1 MSKLELTS
9 ARRSVGIRGKRTRLT
24 ITGTLMV
31 VMVMSMIIPL
41 SGAGAHNGTAVQQS
55 VLSIPSN
62 VLDQNQDTWPTNLTA
77 RLVDDGILL
86 NWEAPVED
94 AASVT
99 GYEIL
104 RMRPSKE
111 ESDLT
116 ALVANTDSTGT
127 TYTDATA
134 TEAGVRYL
142 YVVKAVRGSQRSG
155 GTNHGFADVPEYNC
169 AEGGYDPT
177 PVEVEVTAVPIVVQ
191 STADHYFVL
200 YAQQQLTV
208 LVEEV
213 PLWMTDGEE
222 DRATSVVDLP
232 VSVTLGQAGTTQL
245 EERVADLPAERYRVE
260 RYLIS
265 DPADVDRDCFDD
277 ITELADPVGRN
288 PVNPAAAIELSVG
301 ALVVPDRET
310 FEELSRRRSGAEL
323 YYQPDQYPSSNLIE
337 YTKFVLFNMETDRPG
352 VYFMNTS
359 AGMEHRALME
369 ATGLEW
375 NNTIRGELFFHP
387 ELVAPDGS
395 RGVYSYRLVPFNS
408 DYSFDLMNRAF
419 THLAASLPLVDGNF
433 ALHLRNPEL
442 PYLQDLLPL
451 YRDSRI
457 DLVFDEDVFAETSFQ
472 ALNPGEGYGLLRL
485 REPDERPHPRDIVIY
500 DALPNNLP
508 RVAGII
514 STTPQTPLSHVN
526 LRATQDELP
535 NAFIRDALDDADIQ
549 SLIGSY
555 VHFTVTEDG
564 WTLRPASPKQV
575 EAYYASSR
583 PSQDHVPER
592 DLSVTSITP
601 LSELGFEDWDAFGVK
616 AANLA
621 VLRSLDFPY
630 PPATVPDGF
639 AVPFYFYDE
648 FMKANG
654 FYDDIRDMLADPDF
668 QSDFDVQQ
676 DELKKLRK
684 KIKKGDTPGWI
695 NAALV
700 EMHAAYPEGTS
711 LRYRSSTNNEDLP
724 GFNGAGLYDSKTQH
738 PEETEED
745 GISKSLKQVYASLWN
760 FRAFAEREFHRVDHL
775 TTAMGVLVHPN
786 YSNELANGVAVSFN
800 PMFRT
805 LEWYYVNT
813 QVGEDL
819 VTNPEALSVP
829 EELLLRPHGEN
840 EVLATSNLLPPGK
853 LLLSESQRAQLHGS
867 LAVIHNRFKALYN
880 PEPDEPFAMEIEFK
894 ITSDN
899 VLSIKQARPWVFNV
913 AIPPSDNIF
922 ATGRP
927 IITGTT
933 QVGETLTSD
942 VSGIADEDGL
952 DNAPLSYQWVSN
964 GGTADTDITDAVAL
978 TYTVSEDVVGRSIRV
993 RVSFTDDAGYRE
1005 TLVSQRTDAVQA
1017 RPNHLATGLPA
1028 ISGEPQVGE
1037 ALSVDVSGIDDA
1049 DGLTNPTFSYHWV
1062 SNHGSTETDIEG
1074 ATEAAYILVSDDAG
1088 KTVKVRVTFTDDAGN
1103 EEILTS
1109 AATALIGDV
1118 VEEVVWESELRAGR
1132 VTNFFP
1138 EQSGYSIYGNLGE
1151 ILSPNTFVIDGTNY
1165 RVLFLTHASES
1176 LWLGTEG
1183 ELPSDFTLRVGDS
1196 TYLGSDSMAPHVSG
1210 GVSGYW
1216 WSSVAPGWFTD
1227 DPAQVSLS
1235 VHPDVPLESRLKAPV
1250 TGYFRDIPADHDGNE
1265 DISFRV
1271 YFSEGVATTA
1281 DALRDHVLAVSD
1293 GEVSSVEAIGSEGRI
1308 WAVSVT
1314 PGAENA
1320 VTIGIEAGL
1329 DCSETAAICA
1339 IDGRQLFNHLEVT
1352 VASQPST
1359 VNVPTPDSTNNPA
1372 TGTPSI
1378 SGETQVGATL
1388 TADASGIADD
1398 DGLANATFS
1407 YQWIANDGTSD
1418 ADIQDATGTTYNLAD
1433 ADEGKTIKVSAS
1445 FTDDAGNEESLT
1457 SGATAAVAARPNN
1470 HDRPYDLQATAGA
1483 GTITLTW
1490 RDPDTHSSYGLY
1502 QILRHR
1508 PELGEAEP
1516 LIYVE
1521 YVQTAERTFTDSTVE
1536 PRVQYVYAVK
1546 AVKDPFGYL
1555 GPASAPVE
1563 LRMPP
1568 DEGANNPAS
1577 GVPTVTGTVQVGE
1590 ALTADTSSIA
1600 DADGLSNVAYSY
1612 QWIGNDGT
1620 ADADIQG
1627 ATSSTYTLITAD
1639 AGKTI
1644 KLRVSFTDDED
1655 NEETLT
1661 SAATA
1666 AVAARP
1672 NTPGTGSP
1680 SIRGVLEDEQELTAD
1695 TVSVADADGLTN
1707 ATISYQWI
1715 RVDDGTPSDITGQT
1729 ASTYTLT
1736 ANDVGKSI
1744 QLQVSFTDDRGTAE
1758 SLTGAVTNAVVA
1770 SGATRKLLWLSTITV
1785 EDHDNLGMVFG
1796 FDSSLNE
1803 GSLSP
1808 AAFTEGGITC
1818 SVTFLGTSFLSATT
1832 LAIEMTSLPTTE
1844 RTAAWR
1850 LVLHDTELALAH
1862 ATTTETNTDPPSY
1875 RFEWDAT
1882 ALSINDRDLWDDGD
1896 EFTVSLQE
1904 AVNLSATGLPT
1915 IGGTAQVG
1923 ETLTVSTSDIADD
1936 NGLTNVSFSYQ
1947 WIAGG
1952 SDING
1957 ATGSSHALTASQQGQ
1972 TIQVR
1977 VSFTDDDGFSE
1988 SVTSEATAAVAAASV
2003 AANHAATG
2011 LPTIGGTVQVGE
2023 TLTVSTSDIADEDG
2037 LDDVTYTYQWIAGG
2051 SDINGATGSSHTLTA
2066 SQQSQTIQVRVSFTD
2081 DDGFSE
2087 SVTSEATTA
2096 VAAKPPP
2103 LTASFSNVP
2112 ANHNGSSTFTFDLA
2126 FSENIQVSFRTIRDE
2141 AFTASGGS
2149 IAKAQRKTQGSNQN
2163 WTITVQ
2169 PNGNGA
2175 ISITLPQTT
2184 DCDDTG
2190 AICAPDGRMLSTENS
2205 ITVVGQ

>member
-41 SGAGAHNGTAVQQS
+41 SGARAHNGTAVQQS
-55 VLSIPSN
+55 VFSIPSN
-62 VLDQNQDTWPTNLTA
+62 VLDQNQDTRPTNLTA

-86 NWEAPVED
+86 NWDAPVED

-134 TEAGVRYL
+134 TEAGVRYF

-200 YAQQQLTV
+200 YAQHQLTV

-260 RYLIS
+260 RYFIS

-301 ALVVPDRET
+301 ALVVPELSVGALVVPDRET
-310 FEELSRRRSGAEL
+310 FEELPRRRSSAEL
-323 YYQPDQYPSSNLIE
+323 YYHPDKYPRANLIE

-395 RGVYSYRLVPFNS
+395 RGTYAYRLNPFS
-408 DYSFDLMNRAF
+408 FDYSFDLMNRAF
-419 THLAASLPLVDGNF
+419 THLAANLPIVDGNF

-451 YRDSRI
+451 YGDSRI

-485 REPDERPHPRDIVIY
+485 REPDERPLPRDIVIY

-555 VHFTVTEDG
+555 VHYTVTEDG
-564 WTLRPASPKQV
+564 WTLRPASPEQV
-575 EAYYASSR
+575 EAHYASSR
-583 PSQDHVPER
+583 PSQDRVPER
-592 DLSVTSITP
+592 DLSVTSVTP
-601 LSELGFEDWDAFGVK
+601 LSELGFGDWDAFGVK

-684 KIKKGDTPGWI
+684 KIKKGDTPWWI

-700 EMHAAYPEGTS
+700 EMHATYPEGTS

-867 LAVIHNRFKALYN
+867 LAVIHSSFKALYN

-894 ITSDN
+894 ITSDD

-913 AIPPSDNIF
+913 AASPSDNVF
-922 ATGRP
+922 ARGQP
-927 IITGTT
+927 IITGTARA
-933 QVGETLTSD
+933 GETLTSD
-942 VSGIADEDGL
+942 VSGIADENGL
-952 DNAPLSYQWVSN
+952 DTATFSYQWVSN
-964 GGTADTDITDAVAL
+964 DGTADADITGAL
-978 TYTVSEDVVGRSIRV
+978 DPTYYVSDDVFGSTLRV
-993 RVSFTDDAGYRE
+993 RVSFTDDAGHDE
-1005 TLVSQRTDAVQA
+1005 TVVSRRTGPVQA
-1017 RPNHLATGLPA
+1017 STNDAATGLPA
-1028 ISGEPQVGE
+1028 ISGV
-1037 ALSVDVSGIDDA
+1037 
-1049 DGLTNPTFSYHWV
+1049 TR
-1062 SNHGSTETDIEG
+1062 EG
-1074 ATEAAYILVSDDAG
+1074 
-1088 KTVKVRVTFTDDAGN
+1088 K
-1103 EEILTS
+1103 
-1109 AATALIGDV
+1109 
-1118 VEEVVWESELRAGR
+1118 
-1132 VTNFFP
+1132 
-1138 EQSGYSIYGNLGE
+1138 
-1151 ILSPNTFVIDGTNY
+1151 
-1165 RVLFLTHASES
+1165 
-1176 LWLGTEG
+1176 
-1183 ELPSDFTLRVGDS
+1183 
-1196 TYLGSDSMAPHVSG
+1196 
-1210 GVSGYW
+1210 
-1216 WSSVAPGWFTD
+1216 
-1227 DPAQVSLS
+1227 
-1235 VHPDVPLESRLKAPV
+1235 
-1250 TGYFRDIPADHDGNE
+1250 
-1265 DISFRV
+1265 
-1271 YFSEGVATTA
+1271 
-1281 DALRDHVLAVSD
+1281 
-1293 GEVSSVEAIGSEGRI
+1293 
-1308 WAVSVT
+1308 
-1314 PGAENA
+1314 
-1320 VTIGIEAGL
+1320 
-1329 DCSETAAICA
+1329 
-1339 IDGRQLFNHLEVT
+1339 
-1352 VASQPST
+1352 
-1359 VNVPTPDSTNNPA
+1359 
-1372 TGTPSI
+1372 
-1378 SGETQVGATL
+1378 TL
-1388 TADASGIADD
+1388 TADVSSIADD
-1398 DGLANATFS
+1398 DGLTNSTFS
-1407 YQWIANDGTSD
+1407 YQWIINDGTTDSD
-1418 ADIQDATGTTYNLAD
+1418 IDGATASTYAIQTTD
-1433 ADEGKTIKVSAS
+1433 VGKTIKVRVS
-1445 FTDDAGNEESLT
+1445 FTDDAGNHESLT
-1457 SGATAAVAARPNN
+1457 SVGMAVSAAEQR
-1470 HDRPYDLQATAGA
+1470 DRPHGLRANAAEGA
-1483 GTITLTW
+1483 ITLTW
-1490 RDPDTHSSYGLY
+1490 QDPITHPKLGIY

-1508 PELGEAEP
+1508 PELGETGP
-1516 LIYVE
+1516 IIYVQ
-1521 YVQTAERTFTDSTVE
+1521 YAFADDRTYTDSAVE
-1536 PRVQYVYAVK
+1536 PGVLYVYAVK

-1555 GPASAPVE
+1555 GPASDPVE
-1563 LRMPP
+1563 VRVPSADSQGP
-1568 DEGANNPAS
+1568 VQPNNPAS
-1577 GVPTVTGTVQVGE
+1577 GAPTTSGTVQVGE
-1590 ALTADTSSIA
+1590 GLTAGTSSI
-1600 DADGLSNVAYSY
+1600 V
-1612 QWIGNDGT
+1612 
-1620 ADADIQG
+1620 
-1627 ATSSTYTLITAD
+1627 
-1639 AGKTI
+1639 
-1644 KLRVSFTDDED
+1644 DD
-1655 NEETLT
+1655 
-1661 SAATA
+1661 
-1666 AVAARP
+1666 
-1672 NTPGTGSP
+1672 
-1680 SIRGVLEDEQELTAD
+1680 
-1695 TVSVADADGLTN
+1695 DGLTN
-1707 ATISYQWI
+1707 ATFDYQWVRI
-1715 RVDDGTPSDITGQT
+1715 
-1729 ASTYTLT
+1729 
-1736 ANDVGKSI
+1736 
-1744 QLQVSFTDDRGTAE
+1744 DRGT
-1758 SLTGAVTNAVVA
+1758 
-1770 SGATRKLLWLSTITV
+1770 
-1785 EDHDNLGMVFG
+1785 
-1796 FDSSLNE
+1796 
-1803 GSLSP
+1803 
-1808 AAFTEGGITC
+1808 
-1818 SVTFLGTSFLSATT
+1818 
-1832 LAIEMTSLPTTE
+1832 
-1844 RTAAWR
+1844 
-1850 LVLHDTELALAH
+1850 DT
-1862 ATTTETNTDPPSY
+1862 
-1875 RFEWDAT
+1875 
-1882 ALSINDRDLWDDGD
+1882 
-1896 EFTVSLQE
+1896 
-1904 AVNLSATGLPT
+1904 
-1915 IGGTAQVG
+1915 
-1923 ETLTVSTSDIADD
+1923 DID
-1936 NGLTNVSFSYQ
+1936 
-1947 WIAGG
+1947 
-1952 SDING
+1952 G
-1957 ATGSSHALTASQQGQ
+1957 ATGASY
-1972 TIQVR
+1972 TL
-1977 VSFTDDDGFSE
+1977 VSE
-1988 SVTSEATAAVAAASV
+1988 
-2003 AANHAATG
+2003 
-2011 LPTIGGTVQVGE
+2011 
-2023 TLTVSTSDIADEDG
+2023 DE
-2037 LDDVTYTYQWIAGG
+2037 
-2051 SDINGATGSSHTLTA
+2051 GATGEGPGQFHRRRRPRGNTHQRCNRDGRARTKQPSH
-2066 SQQSQTIQVRVSFTD
+2066 
-2081 DDGFSE
+2081 G
-2087 SVTSEATTA
+2087 
-2096 VAAKPPP
+2096 AAD
-2103 LTASFSNVP
+2103 
-2112 ANHNGSSTFTFDLA
+2112 H
-2126 FSENIQVSFRTIRDE
+2126 QRRD
-2141 AFTASGGS
+2141 SGGRNS
-2149 IAKAQRKTQGSNQN
+2149 HRLHVWNCRRGRPDQRDIRLSVDPNRRFHGHRDRGRHRRLLHPGQRRQGQN
-2163 WTITVQ
+2163 RQ
-2169 PNGNGA
+2169 SPGF
-2175 ISITLPQTT
+2175 LH
-2184 DCDDTG
+2184 
-2190 AICAPDGRMLSTENS
+2190 GRRWP
-2205 ITVVGQ
+2205 